1 MTLDAIDKNEALRY
15 LGCKEKIDD
24 ERMIS
29 LLDECEK
36 RLISAAAPKYLY
48 GVYPISFEPSGVK
61 IADSGIMLTG
71 NDAAEHLKNC
81 DRIVLLCATLGQGV
95 DVLLRQLQVTDMAS
109 AVTTDSLASAA
120 VEQVCNR
127 AEAEIFATVSSNSRT
142 WRFSPG
148 YGDLPIDIQ
157 YDLLSLLQAQKRIGL
172 TVNDSNMM
180 IPTKSVTAFIGLSDG
195 EVERRSRGCESCN
208 MKDICKFRK
217 SGGHCGN

>member
-15 LGCKEKIDD
+15 LGCKENIDN

-48 GVYPISFEPSGVK
+48 EVFPIAFELGGVRIS
-61 IADSGIMLTG
+61 DSNIILRG

-81 DRIVLLCATLGQGV
+81 SRIVLMCATLGQGV

-120 VEQVCNR
+120 VEQVCNK
-127 AEAEIFATVSSNSRT
+127 AEAEIFEKVKGNSRT

-148 YGDLPIDIQ
+148 YGDLPLDIQ
-157 YDLLSLLQAQKRIGL
+157 YSLLSILNAQKRIGL

-195 EVERRSRGCESCN
+195 EVERKSRGCESCI
-208 MKDICKFRK
+208 MKDKCKFRK

>member
-1 MTLDAIDKNEALRY
+1 MILDTIDKEEALRY
-15 LGCKEKIDD
+15 LGCKEIIDD

-48 GVYPISFEPSGVK
+48 GVYPISFESSGVK